1 VPCSPLGKRF
11 LTGAMKENTKLSG
24 NDFRSILPCF
34 TPEAMKANL
43 ALVEL
48 LKQIGAMPAQIALAW
63 SLAQKP
69 WIVPYRER
77 PNSAV

>member
-1 VPCSPLGKRF
+1 
-11 LTGAMKENTKLSG
+11 
-24 NDFRSILPCF
+24 
-34 TPEAMKANL
+34 MKANL

-48 LKQIGAMPAQIALAW
+48 LKQIGERKKAMPAQIALAW
-63 SLAQKP
+63 PLAQKP